1 MHLVGCKWLPAF
13 YIANGMGLG
22 IGNVGYWKLFTLN
35 VLENLEHSEMERNG
49 KAVNYAVESRATQ
62 D

>member
-22 IGNVGYWKLFTLN
+22 IGNVGYWKPFTLN
-35 VLENLEHSEMERNG
+35 KGDAGKPGMLRNG
-49 KAVNYAVESRATQ
+49 TEWKSS
-62 D
+62 